1 MHRLEFIGLLSYR
14 HLQGLNRL
22 LDFCKSL
29 HGTASSRGSRQPL
42 GIPAISGG
50 GALKLS
56 YVHFNAGAGG

>member
-50 GALKLS
+50 GA
-56 YVHFNAGAGG
+56 